1 MTSHQSSESIE
12 DAIFG
17 GGTRTRSGVVVTAMH
32 PTVGPVYWHFVD
44 ESSVGGPNYRSLTTS
59 IDKAL
64 LLDAGWRVEKYFYHR
79 DHMANVLRDR
89 DQIQEG
95 QGHDEEFG
103 EWSFIDLGGGV
114 GEIHRK
120 SGQTE
125 ADFLVWLRDAVW
137 VDVPGPTRIETLVD
151 DGYSYSWEVVKD

>member
-1 MTSHQSSESIE
+1 MTYLQTSESIE

-17 GGTRTRSGVVVTAMH
+17 GGTRTRSGVVVAATH
-32 PTVGPVYWHFVD
+32 PTVGPVYWQFSD
-44 ESSVGGPNYRSLTTS
+44 ESSVGGPNYYSLTTS
-59 IDKAL
+59 IDKAV
-64 LLDAGWRVEKYFYHR
+64 LLDVGWREEKYFYHR
-79 DHMANVLRDR
+79 DHMAKVLRDG

-103 EWSFIDLGGGV
+103 EWSFIELGGGV

-125 ADFLVWLRDAVW
+125 ADFLVWLRAAEW
-137 VDVPGPTRIETLVD
+137 VDTPGPTRTETLVD
-151 DGYSYSWEVVKD
+151 NGYSYSWEVVKD